1 MDHPATRGATS
12 RPLESQNDRVGHPIA
27 VIESTR
33 INDWLLAILRFAVTL
48 AQRDRAAVMA
58 LAAEMDRLGL
68 GQSRSRFSYFSRTS
82 LQFCDYIV
90 GNVGSEKGAQL
101 RLYIKGIKDDRLR
114 RALRA
119 AIFGKPLKSDRP
131 RPMTRYCLGK
141 GLATR

>member
-1 MDHPATRGATS
+1 VAQPVTRGETS
-12 RPLESQNDRVGHPIA
+12 RPLETQNERLCAPIA
-27 VIESTR
+27 VIGSVR

-48 AQRDRAAVMA
+48 AQCDRAAVMA
-58 LAAEMDRLGL
+58 LAVEMDQLGS
-68 GQSRSRFSYFSRTS
+68 GRRPGFSYFSRTS

-90 GNVGSEKGAQL
+90 GNLGSEKGAQL

-114 RALRA
+114 RTLRA

-131 RPMTRYCLGK
+131 RPMTRYCLRK